1 MFDYTSGHSIAER
14 SRMPEA
20 KGQGQTYVHYYW
32 PNLYYAYFNNK
43 SKCLNACTAVG
54 NTAWFL
60 GF

>member
-43 SKCLNACTAVG
+43 SKCL
-54 NTAWFL
+54 
-60 GF
+60 